1 MSRLL
6 AASVLAL
13 SLAAG
18 TAAQAQS
25 YTAPAGIPAATA
37 PGGAAV
43 YESGRGWTG
52 STASTYDRL
61 TTGSVT
67 RDTRVPAA
75 RR

>member
-6 AASVLAL
+6 VASVLAL
-13 SLAAG
+13 TFAAI

-25 YTAPAGIPAATA
+25 YTAPAGIPAAAA
-37 PGGAAV
+37 PGGASAS
-43 YESGRGWTG
+43 EPSRPWTG
-52 STASTYDRL
+52 GAVNASDRL

-67 RDTRVPAA
+67 RNGRGAA